1 MYTKTKEFVRH
12 ILFRISNKHS
22 KGYTNFAPLRIA
34 PEYTNIDLENKQV
47 TGVVKYNDR
56 VYLTVTADVGL
67 NKTTVKGSLRGISH
81 ITKPFNKSNYI
92 AMIKSH
98 AELLINKEER
108 R

>member
-1 MYTKTKEFVRH
+1 MFTKTKEFVRH
-12 ILFRISNKHS
+12 IIFRLGNKPS

-56 VYLTVTADVGL
+56 VYLTVTVDVGL
-67 NKTTVKGSLRGISH
+67 NKTIVKGSLRGISH
-81 ITKPFNKSNYI
+81 ITKPFDKGHYI

-98 AELLINKEER
+98 AEILLNKED
-108 R
+108 